1 MCFIT
6 EICGNTISVYMLNS
20 GKTSGWAVKT
30 AYSDTPFKPIVKK
43 PMEWQWE
50 RFEGG
55 QATIRKQYEYDF
67 V

>member
-1 MCFIT
+1 M
-6 EICGNTISVYMLNS
+6 YMLNS
-20 GKTSGWAVKT
+20 GKTSGWALKT

-43 PMEWQWE
+43 PMEWQWK